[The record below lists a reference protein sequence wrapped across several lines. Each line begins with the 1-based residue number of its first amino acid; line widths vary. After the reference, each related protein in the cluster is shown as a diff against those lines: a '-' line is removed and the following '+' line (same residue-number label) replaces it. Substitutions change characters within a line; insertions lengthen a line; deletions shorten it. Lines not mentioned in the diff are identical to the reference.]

1 MKMGHVGSLH
11 STLDS
16 SFFFAMLFC
25 ITTGIDIYWKVKM
38 GSLCTRRSVHTDY
51 YLHTIL
57 LGYIRGKRPN
67 PQTTNISSAHFML
80 FM

>member
-38 GSLCTRRSVHTDY
+38 GSLCTRRSV
-51 YLHTIL
+51 LEMLPFRNL
-57 LGYIRGKRPN
+57 LL
-67 PQTTNISSAHFML
+67 TL
-80 FM
+80 